1 MRATRTAVSRE
12 KRRNVAEQEPGIH
25 PHAKNPSST
34 RPPDVLENLPGPPA
48 AAAESMTERTK
59 GPPLPE
65 GLLPELYAE
74 LRALAAH
81 HLKGE
86 RADHTLQ
93 PTALV
98 HEAYLRMSARAGL
111 ALAGRTHFMAVA
123 SIAMRRVLVDHA
135 RARTAQKR
143 GGGAT
148 HVSVREANAI
158 TEDRT
163 QDVLLVDAALA
174 RLAEVDAQAV
184 RIVEMKFFAGMTEA
198 EIGQV
203 LGVTDRWVRK
213 QWSFA
218 RAWLRRELE
227 AG

>member
-1 MRATRTAVSRE
+1 MSESQT
-12 KRRNVAEQEPGIH
+12 
-25 PHAKNPSST
+25 
-34 RPPDVLENLPGPPA
+34 GPPI
-48 AAAESMTERTK
+48 
-59 GPPLPE
+59 PV
-65 GLLPELYAE
+65 GLLEELYQE
-74 LRALAAH
+74 LRDLAAH
-81 HLKGE
+81 HLRGE
-86 RADHTLQ
+86 RAGHTLQ

-98 HEAYLRMSARAGL
+98 HEAYLRMNARG
-111 ALAGRTHFMAVA
+111 ALELQSRSHFMAVA

-135 RARTAQKR
+135 RARVALKR

-148 HVSVREANAI
+148 HVTVGEDNAI
-158 TEDRT
+158 GEDRT

-174 RLAEVDAQAV
+174 RLALKEPQAG
-184 RIVEMKFFAGMTEA
+184 RIVEMRFFAGMTEV
-198 EIGQV
+198 EIAAV